1 MTRTSIF
8 ILGLAAAITF
18 PATAAAHCGT
28 MQGSFIVTCEQGV
41 QVYRHNSLSGMP
53 APMTRAQAIVEAEE
67 LRAKT
72 AQQRI
77 SAQSRSDAR
86 TADLRERELA
96 IQDYRA
102 RIYDRNT
109 RGRSYYV
116 TSFGNRGF
124 GFARPGSFR
133 NRSRKARN

>member
-8 ILGLAAAITF
+8 ILGLAAAISL
-18 PATAAAHCGT
+18 PTAASANCGT
-28 MQGSFIVTCEQGV
+28 MQGSFIVTCEKGV

-53 APMTRAQAIVEAEE
+53 APMTRAQAIVKAEQ

-72 AQQRI
+72 AQQQI
-77 SAQSRSDAR
+77 SAQSRNDAR
-86 TADLRERELA
+86 IANLRERELA

-102 RIYDRNT
+102 RVYDRNT

-133 NRSRKARN
+133 SRSRKARN